1 MVFSL
6 AAETGWSE
14 ERIMFMPLSLLTQ
27 YRHCLL
33 RRNCTRTVWS
43 SVRGLVTPANLIE
56 HLSALKSL
64 WMPTVDSNPDT

>member
-27 YRHCLL
+27 YRHCAF
-33 RRNCTRTVWS
+33 RRNGTRTKWS
-43 SVRGLVTPANLIE
+43 NHLGDEPAEDPATRLRNLKAKWIQ
-56 HLSALKSL
+56 
-64 WMPTVDSNPDT
+64 TVDGDDMA